1 MQSLFWRVIYVLE
14 NELKS
19 PAVMD
24 EIEYMSSVTSASS
37 LLGDTTVLPGNGS
50 QPLELS
56 CDEYVVYV
64 DELLRN
70 IAQQVSIVV

>member
-1 MQSLFWRVIYVLE
+1 VQSLFWRVIYVLE